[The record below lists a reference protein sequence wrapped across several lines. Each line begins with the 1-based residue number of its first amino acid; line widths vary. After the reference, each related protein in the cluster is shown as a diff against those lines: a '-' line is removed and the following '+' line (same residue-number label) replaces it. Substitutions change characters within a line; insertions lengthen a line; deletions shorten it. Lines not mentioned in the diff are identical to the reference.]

1 MPRARVSIFTGGSWG
16 LMFDGFARWRTITLS
31 VSCLLHGGLA
41 GTGMLAE
48 RWVSTAVASKP
59 PVLAVELVAPE
70 EAPPP
75 EPPPPKPP
83 APRKPQPVPLEPVKL
98 PKPIATPMPQATE
111 AVPEPPTEQKVAPEP
126 QVPAP
131 QPPATPMAQAPAVS
145 ESVPA
150 GRPTGAA
157 APPMEATTGP
167 AFLPG
172 PAETTLSGQ
181 TRASTP
187 SAPAVAAVPSVEAGT
202 TGAITQHA
210 RPRGGYQ
217 VRPSYP
223 SSARRQGAQGTTLL
237 RVHVLID
244 GRVGEV
250 IVQESAGHPD
260 LDQAAAGAVR
270 LWRFEPARRGDEA
283 VAMWVLLPVEFRLR

>member
-1 MPRARVSIFTGGSWG
+1 
-16 LMFDGFARWRTITLS
+16 MFDGFARWRTITFSL
-31 VSCLLHGGLA
+31 SCLLHGGLA
-41 GTGMLAE
+41 GTVMLAE

-59 PVLAVELVAPE
+59 PMLAVELVAPE

-75 EPPPPKPP
+75 QPLPHKPP
-83 APRKPQPVPLEPVKL
+83 SPRKPKPVPLELVKL
-98 PKPIATPMPQATE
+98 PKPIATPMPQIPDP
-111 AVPEPPTEQKVAPEP
+111 VPEPPIEQKLPPEP
-126 QVPAP
+126 QMPAP
-131 QPPATPMAQAPAVS
+131 QAPATPMAQAPAVS

-150 GRPTGAA
+150 GRPAGPA
-157 APPMEATTGP
+157 APPMETTATGP
-167 AFLPG
+167 AYLPG
-172 PAETTLSGQ
+172 PPEGSPSGH
-181 TRASTP
+181 TRATVP
-187 SAPAVAAVPSVEAGT
+187 SAPSVAAVPNVETGSTGT
-202 TGAITQHA
+202 ITQHA

-223 SSARRQGAQGTTLL
+223 ASARRQGAQGTTLL